1 MPATCGKWGEE
12 KWTGARRGE
21 DGRGGAYKSGR
32 DPGDVPALQE
42 NGEIEG
48 VARRHSKKTGLG
60 S

>member
-1 MPATCGKWGEE
+1 MESGEKKNGQE
-12 KWTGARRGE
+12 HGEVRTGG
-21 DGRGGAYKSGR
+21 GGAYKSGR